1 MPNLNTKGVKYNIL
15 NRETDRSFWI
25 LSIIWSGA
33 FILFFII
40 IPGTQEILQ
49 IKNIKNLTEPAII
62 QKVNI
67 FILWLFAIIIAEPK
81 RCLYLWAQNQDFE
94 RVVISKSELFTN
106 ILSDDCEFLGYIYRP
121 IKNNCISKSC
131 IKVPLTNVEY
141 GQIVAHLE
149 KDKEHEEKCMNP
161 DVTIE
166 K

>member
-1 MPNLNTKGVKYNIL
+1 MKYNIL

-40 IPGTQEILQ
+40 IPGTQKILQ

-62 QKVNI
+62 QKVSI

-81 RCLYLWAQNQDFE
+81 RCLYIWMQNQNLE
-94 RVVISKSELFTN
+94 KVSISKSELFAN
-106 ILSDDCEFLGYIYRP
+106 ILYDNCKFIGYVYRP
-121 IKNNCISKSC
+121 IENNYIFKSC
-131 IKVPLTNVEY
+131 IKVPLTNEEY
-141 GQIVAHLE
+141 NKIAEYLE
-149 KDKEHEEKCMNP
+149 QDKNHEEKCMNP

>member
-1 MPNLNTKGVKYNIL
+1 MPNLNTKGTKYNIL
-15 NRETDRSFWI
+15 NRETDRSLWI

-40 IPGTQEILQ
+40 IPGTQKILQ

-62 QKVNI
+62 QKVSI

-81 RCLYLWAQNQDFE
+81 RCLYLWIQNQNLE
-94 RVVISKSELFTN
+94 KVSISKSELFAN
-106 ILSDDCEFLGYIYRP
+106 ILYDNCKFIGYVYRP
-121 IKNNCISKSC
+121 IENNYIFKSC
-131 IKVPLTNVEY
+131 IKVPLTNEEYNKIVEY
-141 GQIVAHLE
+141 LKQDE
-149 KDKEHEEKCMNP
+149 NHEEKCINP